1 MSQYVWLGT
10 RPGCPYI
17 LQPNNLSN
25 SPDVICRNNS
35 TDRGG
40 QVQTLLAADEFGQLK
55 ESDLIYIYIPEQTA
69 LNTLGRDL
77 MEKSHECSTIR

>member
-1 MSQYVWLGT
+1 M
-10 RPGCPYI
+10 
-17 LQPNNLSN
+17 
-25 SPDVICRNNS
+25 
-35 TDRGG
+35 
-40 QVQTLLAADEFGQLK
+40 QTLLAADEFGQLK